1 MIFDL
6 AECEEIVGYSFRDKQ
21 LLRTAFTHTSYANEH
36 NSKSYERMEYL
47 GDALLDLIVAEYL
60 YKKYPAA
67 GEGEL
72 STKRAKLVSQAPLKE
87 IAKNL
92 NMGSCVLLG
101 DGGEKSG
108 ERENDKIL
116 SSLIESALA
125 AVYLDGGMEPA
136 RRFVENRIL
145 CHADDILR
153 ASGDYKTELQEF
165 VQKNHMGAVS
175 YREEGKSGPDHSPM
189 FECSVSLGGTELAR
203 GKGGKKQQAEQD
215 AARLALA
222 QLKASVK
229 TEPAAKTET
238 PAEPAQKKRA
248 GRKEKRPGEVRVLS
262 LVEDYN
268 EGAAEDKTDAGFT
281 KKAQSGAGKKGAKTQ
296 DVAAKSDKKKKNGD
310 KKQGSVFH
318 KKPAANLAEN
328 SAKTG
333 AKPGKAAKTKAPA
346 EKQEKPAAPAGN
358 AAKQA
363 SGKTEKPAAPAEKQV
378 KPEKKKRTLFG
389 FIGNSKTGGE
399 GTPL

>member
-92 NMGSCVLLG
+92 NMGGCVLLG

-175 YREEGKSGPDHSPM
+175 YREEGKSGPDHSPL

-222 QLKASVK
+222 KLKASVK
-229 TEPAAKTET
+229 IEPAAKTET

-248 GRKEKRPGEVRVLS
+248 VRKEKRPGEVRVLS

-268 EGAAEDKTDAGFT
+268 EKDAAENKADAGFT
-281 KKAQSGAGKKGAKTQ
+281 KKAQKSGGKKGAKTQ

-310 KKQGSVFH
+310 KKQDSVFH
-318 KKPAANLAEN
+318 KKAEAKPLEK
-328 SAKTG
+328 SAKQ
-333 AKPGKAAKTKAPA
+333 GKEAKTNAV
-346 EKQEKPAAPAGN
+346 EKPAAAAG
-358 AAKQA
+358 
-363 SGKTEKPAAPAEKQV
+363 KPA

-399 GTPL
+399 GTPF

>member
-21 LLRTAFTHTSYANEH
+21 LLRTAFTHVSYANEH

-136 RRFVENRIL
+136 RRFVEKRIL
-145 CHADDILR
+145 SHAEDILR
-153 ASGDYKTELQEF
+153 ASGDYKTELQEY
-165 VQKNHMGAVS
+165 VQKNHMGAIA
-175 YREEGKSGPDHSPM
+175 YREESKSGPDHSPV
-189 FECSVSLGGTELAR
+189 FECSVSLAGSEIAR
-203 GKGGKKQQAEQD
+203 GKGGKKQLAEQD
-215 AARLALA
+215 AARAALLALKPSA
-222 QLKASVK
+222 K
-229 TEPAAKTET
+229 TEPDGNAAA
-238 PAEPAQKKRA
+238 PAEKSQKKRA
-248 GRKEKRPGEVRVLS
+248 AKKEKRPGEVRILS
-262 LVEDYN
+262 LVEDYR
-268 EGAAEDKTDAGFT
+268 EGGSAKPAEEIRKPSRTDKKGKAAPKKVKAAPEKVADKTDSR
-281 KKAQSGAGKKGAKTQ
+281 KKNGTDKKQGAKTPARQ
-296 DVAAKSDKKKKNGD
+296 DAAQQKSAAGSDKKKR
-310 KKQGSVFH
+310 
-318 KKPAANLAEN
+318 P
-328 SAKTG
+328 
-333 AKPGKAAKTKAPA
+333 
-346 EKQEKPAAPAGN
+346 
-358 AAKQA
+358 
-363 SGKTEKPAAPAEKQV
+363 
-378 KPEKKKRTLFG
+378 LFG
-389 FIGNSKTGGE
+389 FVGNRKQGDG

>member
-60 YKKYPAA
+60 YKKYPTA

-145 CHADDILR
+145 SHADDILR

-222 QLKASVK
+222 KLKASVK
-229 TEPAAKTET
+229 PEPAAKNET
-238 PAEPAQKKRA
+238 PAETAPKKRA

-262 LVEDYN
+262 LVENYN
-268 EGAAEDKTDAGFT
+268 EGAAEDKADAGFT
-281 KKAQSGAGKKGAKTQ
+281 KKAQNGSGKKGAKTQ

-318 KKPAANLAEN
+318 KKAEAKSAEN
-328 SAKTG
+328 SV
-333 AKPGKAAKTKAPA
+333 KPDKAAKT
-346 EKQEKPAAPAGN
+346 
-358 AAKQA
+358 
-363 SGKTEKPAAPAEKQV
+363 AAPAEKQAAPAERQEKAAEANQKTA

-399 GTPL
+399 GTPF